1 MGNCTSKVDPYVVR
15 LDANAFVHSTVQEK
29 SNSFDASNRKKPK
42 NGRAALKGAV
52 KAVMAINRMSSSTF
66 GRGKLK
72 MSTSFPWLIK
82 EADYNVSKLSME
94 SIEFKR
100 VIGYGLMGIVRLA
113 KLKDCNGY
121 FAIKSIRK
129 DYVKRHHDDRHIRN
143 EKEIL
148 MKLRSFPF
156 CITFFGTFQDNK
168 AIHFAMEL
176 AAGGE
181 LFRRLNKKE
190 NFSSQ
195 VSKFY
200 AIEILVALE
209 HIHSLG
215 YVYRDLKPENVMLDE
230 NGHCK
235 LVDFGFAALPDS
247 NGLCHTNV
255 GTPAYLSPEQLNGKF
270 TNGYTRIVDWWA
282 FGCFIYELMV
292 GVTPFCKDNRETP
305 YAIYLRVLKGKINF
319 PRRMDS
325 ESKDLINQLCF
336 YDVNKRL
343 TEPSVIKD
351 HSYFSVVSSKW
362 DLVKKLSLVPPFVPR
377 IRYFCNMITVYV
389 VLFFLNQFFFF
400 HLIYREDGDDRH
412 FDDYG
417 QYFEGKLEGGH
428 DCLEFFEGF

>member
-1 MGNCTSKVDPYVVR
+1 M
-15 LDANAFVHSTVQEK
+15 
-29 SNSFDASNRKKPK
+29 
-42 NGRAALKGAV
+42 
-52 KAVMAINRMSSSTF
+52 
-66 GRGKLK
+66 
-72 MSTSFPWLIK
+72 
-82 EADYNVSKLSME
+82 
-94 SIEFKR
+94 
-100 VIGYGLMGIVRLA
+100 
-113 KLKDCNGY
+113 
-121 FAIKSIRK
+121 
-129 DYVKRHHDDRHIRN
+129 
-143 EKEIL
+143 
-148 MKLRSFPF
+148 
-156 CITFFGTFQDNK
+156 
-168 AIHFAMEL
+168 
-176 AAGGE
+176 
-181 LFRRLNKKE
+181 
-190 NFSSQ
+190 
-195 VSKFY
+195 
-200 AIEILVALE
+200 
-209 HIHSLG
+209 
-215 YVYRDLKPENVMLDE
+215 
-230 NGHCK
+230 
-235 LVDFGFAALPDS
+235 
-247 NGLCHTNV
+247 
-255 GTPAYLSPEQLNGKF
+255 
-270 TNGYTRIVDWWA
+270 
-282 FGCFIYELMV
+282 